1 MRLTTFCVLIGLAAT
16 LCGRLSFAAQAPAA
30 TATAPEQGSPQLEI
44 SNSQVRAKI
53 YLPDAEKGYYRGVRF
68 DWSGV
73 VASLEHK
80 GHNYFGVW
88 FPHYDPKLHDAITG
102 PVEEFRSEDGGLG
115 YGEAKPGETFVK
127 IGVGVLR
134 KETADEYKFVTPYEL
149 VDSGKWTVRHG
160 SDWVEFTHLLKDK
173 TGYAYRYTK
182 RVSLAKDQPELI
194 LEHALKNTGKRSI
207 DTSVYDHDFFV
218 IDGQTTGP
226 DFTVKFPFPVRSKD
240 DLKGLAETRGN
251 ELVYLQ
257 QLQKGQSAAS
267 YLEGFGDTA
276 KDNDIRVENRKAG
289 AGVHQTGDH
298 PLSKLYFW
306 SIATTVCPEAYIHM
320 TIAPGKE
327 THWQIKYE
335 FYTLPAAGH

>member
-1 MRLTTFCVLIGLAAT
+1 MAAAW
-16 LCGRLSFAAQAPAA
+16 CGKLGFAAQTSAPTAA
-30 TATAPEQGSPQLEI
+30 APGQENVPQLEI
-44 SNSQVRAKI
+44 SNGEVRARI

-73 VASLEHK
+73 VASLEYK

-115 YGEAKPGETFVK
+115 YADAKPGGTFVK

-134 KETADEYKFVTPYEL
+134 KPTADEYKFVTPYDL
-149 VDSGKWTVRHG
+149 VDGGKWNVRHG
-160 SDWVEFTHLLKDK
+160 SNWVEFTQVLKDK
-173 TGYAYRYTK
+173 SGYAYRYTK
-182 RVSLAKDQPELI
+182 RLSLAKDKPELV
-194 LEHALKNTGKRSI
+194 LEHTLKNTGKRPI

-226 DFTVKFPFPVRSKD
+226 DFTIKFPFAVHAKE

-257 QLQKGQSAAS
+257 QLQKRQSAAS
-267 YLEGFGDTA
+267 YLEGFGDSA

-289 AGVHQTGDH
+289 AGVRETGDH

-306 SIATTVCPEAYIHM
+306 SIPTTVCPEAYIHM
-320 TIAPGKE
+320 AMEPGKE

-335 FYTLPAAGH
+335 FYTLAAADH